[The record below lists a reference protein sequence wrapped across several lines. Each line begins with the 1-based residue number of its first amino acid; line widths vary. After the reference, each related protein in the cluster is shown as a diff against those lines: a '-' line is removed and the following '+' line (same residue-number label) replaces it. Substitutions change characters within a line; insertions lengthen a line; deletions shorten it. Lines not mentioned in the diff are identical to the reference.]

1 MADQACAYAALLL
14 HDSDAEVNGKNIAK
28 VLAAAGIE
36 CRPTLPLIFG
46 EKLAGKS
53 IGDMIDSAAEAPS
66 TAAAPAA
73 AAAAAPAAGG
83 AAAKAPAKKVEVEEE
98 DDDMGMGL
106 FD

>member
-73 AAAAAPAAGG
+73 AAAA
-83 AAAKAPAKKVEVEEE
+83 
-98 DDDMGMGL
+98 
-106 FD
+106 